1 MLLGQPV
8 RQLAYIVDDVRAAA
22 LAHHRNFGSGPY
34 YVADHI
40 PLKRSRYRGADTV
53 FDHSAAYGQ
62 WGSVMIEFMCQHNDA
77 PSAVHDMYPR
87 GREGFHHVALIV
99 KSMAQARSELES
111 CGFAEA
117 LYAEMLD
124 GFEFIMFDARAS
136 YGHFIEL
143 YESTARLVGFYD
155 MVAQA
160 SLNFKGEDVLRDIDL
175 DTVVVPAR

>member
-22 LAHHRNFGSGPY
+22 LAHHRTFGSGPY
-34 YVADHI
+34 YIADHI
-40 PLKRSRYRGADTV
+40 PLKRSRYRGEDTV

-77 PSAVHDMYPR
+77 PSAIHDMYPR
-87 GREGFHHVALIV
+87 GREGFHHIALIV
-99 KSMAQARSELES
+99 KSMAQARSELEAR
-111 CGFAEA
+111 GFEEA

-136 YGHFIEL
+136 HGHFIEL
-143 YESTARLVGFYD
+143 YEGTDRLVGFYD
-155 MVAQA
+155 MIAQA
-160 SLNFKGEDVLRDIDL
+160 SVHFKGEDVLRNIDL